1 METPEESLEWAII
14 IILSAVFLAVFFRR
28 RYGPVWP
35 RLRQRLGPR
44 WTLLVKIFQVAT
56 LALWILFWVLV
67 SPEQRGELQQYFE
80 ENSPWVAR

>member
-35 RLRQRLGPR
+35 RIRQRLGPR
-44 WTLLVKIFQVAT
+44 WPMFIKIGSMAT
-56 LALWILFWVLV
+56 LALWILLWVLAG
-67 SPEQRGELQQYFE
+67 PERSGELRMFYEQTA
-80 ENSPWVAR
+80 PWVAR